1 MRLEGL
7 RETKESVYSQLSAPQ
22 LNILSFWGNS
32 HCFRPISL
40 LKNEFCSFQI
50 FLCILPLVIWWRIE
64 GYRIFDWKEYV
75 SNHVPHWAYSKT
87 SPNYYSNKIS
97 LFCGPQ
103 IYLYISQPLWDIWGW
118 LQGLIQ
124 YLGLSSQGQW
134 TYGTHERHSFIKSGF
149 DQFEL
154 VWINF
159 SNKYNI
165 SWWHSLL
172 PEVTFVL
179 IPLQIWK
186 VYGLVS
192 ISPSFIKGFA
202 SNKVH
207 WNPFVY
213 FILW

>member
-1 MRLEGL
+1 MNSVHSRYSFVFFHLWFGEEL
-7 RETKESVYSQLSAPQ
+7 RD
-22 LNILSFWGNS
+22 I
-32 HCFRPISL
+32 
-40 LKNEFCSFQI
+40 EFLTGKSMFQI
-50 FLCILPLVIWWRIE
+50 MYLTELIAKHLQIIIPTKYHYFVAPRYI
-64 GYRIFDWKEYV
+64 YIF
-75 SNHVPHWAYSKT
+75 P
-87 SPNYYSNKIS
+87 SPCGIS
-97 LFCGPQ
+97 RLTTGLDPGFGPEFPR
-103 IYLYISQPLWDIWGW
+103 SVNN
-118 LQGLIQ
+118 
-124 YLGLSSQGQW
+124 
-134 TYGTHERHSFIKSGF
+134 GTHERHSFIKSGF

-186 VYGLVS
+186 VNGLVS